1 MPTLLDDRVLSSQAS
16 GQSAY
21 YGSNNSGYQPT
32 HQWSDLDETD
42 LNDFREDDD
51 EAEQGSN
58 IMLSFFSKRS
68 IPATSLLLSI
78 NQLTVMTQ
86 NGIDLAKSLETA
98 ATHARS
104 RELSTKLHRVHDLV
118 NAGSSFSAALAA
130 NAKGLP
136 ASMPALIAAA
146 ESTGQVPAALD
157 RLSKLMRAELQL
169 RSTVIGALIY
179 PVVLVIVS
187 LAVVLA
193 MLFGV
198 LPQFGNVFENL
209 GRPIPPATEVLLDLG
224 RWARANL
231 WLCLTAMAC
240 IPVAAVACS
249 AHPQAKRL
257 WHRFLLW
264 APLLSHAYRPLAT
277 GRMFRLMG
285 SMLAG
290 GVPLLET
297 VRLTRMSLRNS
308 YFVDLLNQVEEDVL
322 AGDMAHRALH
332 SVNFLPI
339 EAAQMVATAEKTG
352 RLADVLNDCGQF
364 YEEQGERVLRKL
376 VHSLEPVIILGMGVL
391 VAGVVLS
398 IMLPLLDISS
408 VA

>member
-1 MPTLLDDRVLSSQAS
+1 MPTLLDDQTYTSQKQSSR
-16 GQSAY
+16 
-21 YGSNNSGYQPT
+21 
-32 HQWSDLDETD
+32 WSELDETD
-42 LNDFREDDD
+42 LNDFREESD
-51 EAEQGSN
+51 EAGQGSG
-58 IMLSFFSKRS
+58 FKFPVFSTRS
-68 IPATSLLLSI
+68 IPTTGLLLSI

-86 NGIDLAKSLETA
+86 NGIDLAESLETA

-104 RELSTKLHRVHDLV
+104 PELSTKLHRIHELV

-169 RSTVIGALIY
+169 HSTIVGALIY
-179 PVVLVIVS
+179 PVVLIIVS
-187 LAVVLA
+187 LGVVLA

-209 GRPIPPATEVLLDLG
+209 GRPIPPATEVLLDTG
-224 RWARANL
+224 RWARQNI
-231 WLCLTAMAC
+231 WLCFAVLGC
-240 IPVAAVACS
+240 IPIAAIAGF
-249 AHPQAKRL
+249 AHPRAKRL
-257 WHRFLLW
+257 WHGCLLW
-264 APLLSHAYRPLAT
+264 APLISHAYRPLAT
-277 GRMFRLMG
+277 GRMFRLLG
-285 SMLAG
+285 SMLGG
-290 GVPLLET
+290 GVPLLEA
-297 VRLTRMSLRNS
+297 VRLTRLSLRNS
-308 YFVDLLNQVEEDVL
+308 YFVELLNQVEEDVL
-322 AGDMAHRALH
+322 AGDMAHRALQ
-332 SVNFLPI
+332 SATFLPI
-339 EAAQMVATAEKTG
+339 EAAQMVATAERTG